1 MFGSK
6 DDYDEYNERTSA
18 AYDDDYIAPT
28 EEYRADTVSSDS
40 VSHEREDNALGEETS
55 EYLRGAFAPY
65 LREGERLL
73 YTFGRDSRTDF
84 GLNKQR
90 TGMNKI
96 IGLSILGMFIVCF
109 LTFFIGFFSSG
120 KASYIFIFLLFLLMP
135 IAVFGGVTA
144 LIVWAVKLNNKA
156 DYAVTDRRILMLMS
170 SYNNEMPYDNVTSV
184 TFSVK
189 RDGTGKVRIVSKTGN
204 QISILTIPC
213 VKEPERLSNIIAEAV
228 RNYRSSVH

>member
-1 MFGSK
+1 MFGGK

-28 EEYRADTVSSDS
+28 EEYRADTFGSDS

-90 TGMNKI
+90 RSMNKI
-96 IGLSILGMFIVCF
+96 IGLSILGMFIVCL
-109 LTFFIGFFSSG
+109 LTFFIAFFTSG
-120 KASYIFIFLLFLLMP
+120 KASYIFIFLPFLLMP
-135 IAVFGGVTA
+135 IAVLGRVTA

-184 TFSVK
+184 TCSVR

-213 VKEPERLSNIIAEAV
+213 VKEPEHLRAKIVEAV
-228 RNYRSSVH
+228 RNYQSSVH